1 MAEVSDIVS
10 VILDEMDREYTTYQ
24 TLYHKYHQGDDEIAK
39 LIHKR
44 LVDLCKRLL
53 KEISKGKE

>member
-1 MAEVSDIVS
+1 MAEASD
-10 VILDEMDREYTTYQ
+10 VISLVLEEMDREYTIYQ

-53 KEISKGKE
+53 KEIIKG